1 MVTRSK
7 VFIASS
13 SEGLNVAEKVQSLLL
28 GELKQQA
35 EVELWNRAFD
45 MTATYIESLE
55 TAMAHADFAIL
66 ILTPDDVTISRQIE
80 TSAPRDNLIFE
91 LGLFMGRLGRS
102 RCFIVQEN
110 TAGLKLPSDLLGVHS
125 ATFVHPSDGNWK
137 ATLDLTCALIAERV
151 IKLGTRDKPDPDKAA
166 ESDAVR
172 TFCKRVTGEWW
183 QRILVK
189 DVSAVS
195 FFRIKDDTV
204 FNSLSLSGSS
214 YDKTGALVGYWE
226 SIMARIY
233 AEKNKVLS
241 SWKGWHTQDGMT
253 HISFHGFG
261 EMDFEGEADAKSLT
275 HGHGRFW
282 KVDEANP
289 AKTINTPM
297 QLRRITDK
305 TTVSTMTS
313 GTKKKVRMLILHTLA
328 LAEW

>member
-1 MVTRSK
+1 VTRSK

-13 SEGLNVAEKVQSLLL
+13 SEGLDVANTVRELLFA
-28 GELKQQA
+28 ELKQQA
-35 EVELWNRAFD
+35 EVELWDRVFD
-45 MTATYIESLE
+45 LTATYIESLE
-55 TAMAHADFAIL
+55 KEMAQADFAIL
-66 ILTPDDVTISRQIE
+66 VLTPDDVTISRQRE
-80 TSAPRDNLIFE
+80 ASAPRDNVIFE
-91 LGLFMGRLGRS
+91 LGLFMGCLGRA
-102 RCFIVQEN
+102 RCFIIQDK
-110 TAGLKLPSDLLGVHS
+110 TAGLKLPSDLLGIHS

-137 ATLDLTCALIAERV
+137 ATLGLTCALIAERV
-151 IKLGTRDKPDPDKAA
+151 IKLGTRGKPDPDRVA
-166 ESDAVR
+166 ESDAIR
-172 TFCKRVTGEWW
+172 TFCKRVTGAWW
-183 QRILVK
+183 QRIPVK

-195 FFRIKDDTV
+195 FFQIKRDTV

-233 AEKNKVLS
+233 AEKNKVLY
-241 SWKGWHTQDGMT
+241 SWKGWHTQEGMT

-297 QLRRITDK
+297 QLLRITDR
-305 TTVSTMTS
+305 TAVSTMTS
-313 GTKKKVRMLILHTLA
+313 GAEKKARVLILHTLA